1 MDEQVGHLRRWWPS
15 GRRVAGVPVADLLVA
30 TALLMYTLGA
40 ILTGAV
46 HEGPA
51 WVTVPVAAL
60 MCGSLLG
67 RSRWPV
73 TATVVAVVAGAG
85 QAVVGDSPGTLSSL
99 VIYLVLAFA
108 VASERAEG
116 PAVLGL
122 VVLVGGVW
130 VQEWLDH
137 GTDYL
142 FILLVYGTAWLG
154 GRALR
159 GWRSRA
165 TYAEQHQRDL
175 ARLAVA
181 EEHVR
186 IARELHDVVANGLS
200 VIAVQSDAAEAA
212 LGKDPARAAEPL
224 RMIRAASRAALQDM
238 RQMLSVL
245 RPADDDRLDP
255 EDLRPARGL
264 ADLPSLVAVMQGSGL
279 PLTASLPDSSDP
291 CPPGVGL
298 ACYRIAQEGLTNV
311 LKHAGPVATTL
322 TVRVADGGVEV
333 LVRNEAAVAPLPAA
347 PGGGTG
353 LVGVRERVHA
363 AGGRLEHGPD
373 PAGGFRLWAQLPGTP
388 R

>member
-1 MDEQVGHLRRWWPS
+1 MHEQVGRPRRWWP
-15 GRRVAGVPVADLLVA
+15 GARRVAGVPVVDLLVA
-30 TALLMYTLGA
+30 TALLLYTLGA
-40 ILTGAV
+40 IVTGAV

-51 WVTVPVAAL
+51 WVTVPVAVL

-73 TATVVAVVAGAG
+73 TVTVVAVVAGVA

-108 VASERAEG
+108 VAAGREEG

-122 VVLVGGVW
+122 VVLVGGLW

-137 GTDYL
+137 STNYL
-142 FILLVYGTAWLG
+142 FTLLVFGTAWLG
-154 GRALR
+154 GRVLR
-159 GWRSRA
+159 GWHSRA
-165 TYAEQHQRDL
+165 TYAEQHQHDL
-175 ARLAVA
+175 ARLAVV
-181 EEHVR
+181 EERVR

-212 LGKDPARAAEPL
+212 LAKDPVRAAEPL

-238 RQMLSVL
+238 RQMLTVL
-245 RPADDDRLDP
+245 RPADDDGLDP

-264 ADLPSLVAVMQGSGL
+264 ADLPGLVAVMQGSGL
-279 PLTASLPDSSDP
+279 PLTASLPDSSDQ
-291 CPPGVGL
+291 CPAGVGL

-311 LKHAGPVATTL
+311 LKHAGPVTTNL
-322 TVRVADGGVEV
+322 TVRVTDGGIEV
-333 LVRNEAAVAPLPAA
+333 LVHNEAAAAPPPAA
-347 PGGGTG
+347 PGSGSG
-353 LVGVRERVHA
+353 LLGLRERVHA

-373 PAGGFRLWAQLPGTP
+373 TAGGFRLWALLPGTP